1 MHVFLLIL
9 TITGRPEA
17 IAAICDTYKKCSD
30 EGAAKAAEYDT
41 KLHIGPADFS
51 YRVVEGMIIVG
62 KGQGT

>member
-17 IAAICDTYKKCSD
+17 IGGICDTYRKCSD
-30 EGAAKAAEYDT
+30 QGAELAVEYDT

-51 YRVVEGMIIVG
+51 YRVVEGMIIIG